1 MEQEPRF
8 RVGDF
13 TRKGIKSN
21 FCPLASARGSG
32 MRHDEL
38 LECRRRGLAWF
49 FHTVTSRTSQ
59 FSHLT
64 RGGMTDCL
72 GQDSSAS
79 SSRAL
84 PPSLIH
90 SVPFSCSI
98 SPEPQSSPD
107 TSSQPVHYASRCA
120 QDKLVQCAP
129 ENRIWLFMFFL
140 EGATL
145 ATRLG
150 NLIQTRQIAPL
161 RLHLPVASMESFTFE
176 GRVSGLFRR
185 AQRDMISLTPG
196 SFSHVI
202 RGDQCCALSLTMFLL
217 LRYAD

>member
-21 FCPLASARGSG
+21 FCPLASARSSG

-107 TSSQPVHYASRCA
+107 TSSLPVHYASRCA

-129 ENRIWLFMFFL
+129 ENRIWLFMFF
-140 EGATL
+140 
-145 ATRLG
+145 
-150 NLIQTRQIAPL
+150 
-161 RLHLPVASMESFTFE
+161 FE

-196 SFSHVI
+196 SFSHVM
-202 RGDQCCALSLTMFLL
+202 RGEQCCARSLRMFLL

>member
-49 FHTVTSRTSQ
+49 TVTSRTSQ

-90 SVPFSCSI
+90 STHS
-98 SPEPQSSPD
+98 
-107 TSSQPVHYASRCA
+107 
-120 QDKLVQCAP
+120 
-129 ENRIWLFMFFL
+129 
-140 EGATL
+140 
-145 ATRLG
+145 
-150 NLIQTRQIAPL
+150 LIHSLKKNHTPSPL
-161 RLHLPVASMESFTFE
+161 RLPQPRVRLHIPAEVQLRCVHACTLKTGKAKPSNNSHKSPLP
-176 GRVSGLFRR
+176 
-185 AQRDMISLTPG
+185 
-196 SFSHVI
+196 H
-202 RGDQCCALSLTMFLL
+202 CA
-217 LRYAD
+217 

>member
-84 PPSLIH
+84 PHSLIH

-107 TSSQPVHYASRCA
+107 TSSLPMPVVVPKTSWCSVRQKIESGCSCSSW
-120 QDKLVQCAP
+120 KVP
-129 ENRIWLFMFFL
+129 
-140 EGATL
+140 
-145 ATRLG
+145 RLRWG
-150 NLIQTRQIAPL
+150 WET
-161 RLHLPVASMESFTFE
+161 
-176 GRVSGLFRR
+176 
-185 AQRDMISLTPG
+185 
-196 SFSHVI
+196 
-202 RGDQCCALSLTMFLL
+202 
-217 LRYAD
+217 